1 MPELEPGEH
10 LQIVWHKAGECT
22 HGDMVTPLKWQEL
35 MAYSTMTGTILTHED
50 WSIVMEMS
58 VAYCAAMYD
67 RNALSISPVERLAN
81 E

>member
-1 MPELEPGEH
+1 
-10 LQIVWHKAGECT
+10 
-22 HGDMVTPLKWQEL
+22 LKWQEL

-58 VAYCAAMYD
+58 VAYCAAMSD
-67 RNALSISPVERLAN
+67 RDALSISPVERLAN

>member
-1 MPELEPGEH
+1 MPELEHGEH
-10 LQIVWHKAGECT
+10 LHIVWHKAGECT
-22 HGDMVTPLKWQEL
+22 RGDMVTPLKWQDL

-58 VAYCAAMYD
+58 VAYCAAMSD